1 MRRGIDSRALA
12 WRKVSGVPW
21 GRPLGGIG
29 GAAPDVRVF
38 PRTYPIYNTR
48 RNYAPQ
54 VGMSAVA
61 GKYPAYRSDKS
72 GAALFAGRRSANDG
86 VYSRPG
92 RPVFLL
98 SGFKKKQ

>member
-38 PRTYPIYNTR
+38 PRAFPIYNTR
-48 RNYAPQ
+48 RNHAPQ
-54 VGMSAVA
+54 SAMFA
-61 GKYPAYRSDKS
+61 ASGKYPAYRSVKA
-72 GAALFAGRRSANDG
+72 GGALFAGRRAANDG
-86 VYSRPG
+86 VYSRPVK
-92 RPVFLL
+92 PVFLL
-98 SGFKKKQ
+98 SAFKKKQ